1 MLLGAQVLLHL
12 GVAFVLLKL
21 ARRFELV
28 ASALVSLIGL
38 HRLAQRVLLAG
49 KLRYPSV
56 VGGDLG
62 SRHLGLDLVIASSDP
77 FEPVDQA
84 AAPAV
89 SSSPSRALLKAVIAT
104 SSMSSD
110 GSRVVNFCVARTGSR
125 RIRMSGLVRCR
136 AM

>member
-12 GVAFVLLKL
+12 GVALVLLKL

-49 KLRYPSV
+49 KLRHPSV
-56 VGGDLG
+56 VSGDLG
-62 SRHLGLDLVIASSDP
+62 SRHLGLDLVVAANDP
-77 FEPVDQA
+77 FESVDQA

-110 GSRVVNFCVARTGSR
+110 GSRVVNFWVPRTGSKR
-125 RIRMSGLVRCR
+125 TLITGFVRCR